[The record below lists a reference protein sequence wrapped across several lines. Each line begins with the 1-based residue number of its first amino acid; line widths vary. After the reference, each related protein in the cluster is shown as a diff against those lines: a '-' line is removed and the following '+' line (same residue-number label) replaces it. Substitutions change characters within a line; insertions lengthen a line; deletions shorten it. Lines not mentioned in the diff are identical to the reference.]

1 MAMLA
6 AAAMGSLGSCSSD
19 ELLDGTNTLP
29 ENAIA
34 FNVTQQGALS
44 RGTETNSG
52 NFQNQIKDFQVWAY
66 FDKSATGTGV
76 TPGGLYVGDSHTVG
90 TKVNGDSNGAWSYD
104 DVTKQQYWPATTA
117 PLNFQAITPYAHS
130 SFTIENTPDVA
141 DPKLAHVTANVTVPT
156 AVADQQDIMFAKAD
170 GQTRETNSQTVG
182 LNFQHGMSQVVFNGK
197 LASDKI
203 EATVHGIEIHN
214 LHNTGKVGY
223 MGTNAELQAQTTG
236 VAATTFAAGLVSDAK
251 VTSSSQATVLS
262 AADGAL
268 FMLPQTVAK
277 WTTTAKNPVPTSEAD
292 ANHNSYLKVT
302 CTVKDKASGV
312 VLVNNGAIYIP
323 LDVNWQQGKK
333 YSYTLVFG
341 QGEQGFKP
349 DGSHDDNLLQIKYS
363 VDAENWNAAGNEDL
377 GMGGGFER
385 PLQPL
390 IYTTN
395 RAKNIKIINKA
406 ELCKSVIFNG
416 KEYIQTGM
424 ESGPI
429 TIYGWSFNEVY
440 ITFKDDITDFSEAF
454 DGCDALTEIPE
465 NLFANC
471 PKVNTFFQTFALCKS
486 LKSIPTGLFAHNPEV
501 TDFSGT
507 FMDCST
513 LKSIPENLF
522 ANCPKVTDFSETFD
536 GCAKLTSIPENLF
549 ANCPKVTTFG
559 RHSRAYISGAF
570 SNCTSLTTI
579 PEKLFA
585 HNPEVTNFYGT
596 FQSCTSLK
604 SIPENLFTNNPAVT
618 SFAYTFAECRSLT
631 SIPENLFANNPEV
644 TNFSGTFWKCS
655 ALKSIPENLFA
666 NNPEV
671 TNFAYTFGGC
681 TSLTTIPEK
690 LFANNPSAAYFCG
703 MYSYETGTFQGCT
716 SLQSIPENLF
726 ANNPEVTNF
735 SGTFWKCSALKSIP
749 ENLFASNPKVTS
761 FNGTFYGCSALTAIP
776 EGLFANNP
784 KVISLYRTFEG
795 CKSLKSIPEQLFA
808 NNTEVTNFS
817 GTFAEG
823 TALISIPAGLFDN
836 NRKVSDFSYTFYGCS
851 ALTGESPYT
860 MIGDQ
865 KVHIYERNNYLYI
878 FSKIENRT
886 GTFSGCNGLTDLQ
899 SNSI

>member
-1 MAMLA
+1 MMKSKFRLSCMAMLA
-6 AAAMGSLGSCSSD
+6 SAAMNSLGSCSSD
-19 ELLDGTNTLP
+19 ELLDGTNKLP

-52 NFQNQIKDFQVWAY
+52 NFQNRIQDFQVWAY

-182 LNFQHGMSQVVFNGK
+182 LNFQHGMSQVVFSGK

-236 VAATTFAAGLVSDAK
+236 VAATTFAAGLVDNP
-251 VTSSSQATVLS
+251 VVNSSSQATVLS

-312 VLVNNGAIYIP
+312 VLVNNGSIYIP
-323 LDVNWQQGKK
+323 LEVNWQQGKK

-363 VDAENWNAAGNEDL
+363 VSAENWNAAGNEDL
-377 GMGGGFER
+377 GMGGGFEK

-390 IYTTN
+390 TYNTGTN
-395 RAKNIKIINKA
+395 VKLIHKA
-406 ELCKSVIFNG
+406 EYCKSIIADG
-416 KEYIQTGM
+416 KELITGK
-424 ESGPI
+424 ESGELIVP
-429 TIYGWSFNEVY
+429 ELKDPKVY
-440 ITFKDDITDFSEAF
+440 ITFKEGITNFSDAF
-454 DGCDALTEIPE
+454 YACLALKSIPE

-471 PKVNTFFQTFALCKS
+471 PKVNTFFQTFAGCSS
-486 LKSIPTGLFAHNPEV
+486 LESIPEQLFAHNPNV
-501 TDFSGT
+501 TDFQGT
-507 FMDCST
+507 F
-513 LKSIPENLF
+513 KS
-522 ANCPKVTDFSETFD
+522 
-536 GCAKLTSIPENLF
+536 
-549 ANCPKVTTFG
+549 
-559 RHSRAYISGAF
+559 
-570 SNCTSLTTI
+570 
-579 PEKLFA
+579 
-585 HNPEVTNFYGT
+585 
-596 FQSCTSLK
+596 
-604 SIPENLFTNNPAVT
+604 
-618 SFAYTFAECRSLT
+618 
-631 SIPENLFANNPEV
+631 
-644 TNFSGTFWKCS
+644 CS
-655 ALKSIPENLFA
+655 AL
-666 NNPEV
+666 
-671 TNFAYTFGGC
+671 T
-681 TSLTTIPEK
+681 
-690 LFANNPSAAYFCG
+690 
-703 MYSYETGTFQGCT
+703 
-716 SLQSIPENLF
+716 
-726 ANNPEVTNF
+726 
-735 SGTFWKCSALKSIP
+735 SIP
-749 ENLFASNPKVTS
+749 ENLFASNPKVTI
-761 FNGTFYGCSALTAIP
+761 FQGTFSYCSALKSLPAN
-776 EGLFANNP
+776 LFANNSA
-784 KVISLYRTFEG
+784 VTDFFQTFAGCSSLE
-795 CKSLKSIPEQLFA
+795 SIPEQLFA
-808 NNTEVTNFS
+808 HNPNVTDFT
-817 GTFAEG
+817 GTFSACS
-823 TALISIPAGLFDN
+823 ALESIPENLFASNPAVTDFGSTFSNCSALATIPEKLFANCPKVTSFSRTFLACKTLKSVPAGLFDN
-836 NRKVSDFSYTFYGCS
+836 NRKVTDFGSRFYGLFQNCS

-860 MIGDQ
+860 VIDGQ
-865 KVHIYERNNYLYI
+865 KVHLYERANYPEH
-878 FSKIENRT
+878 FTAPSNVQK
-886 GTFSGCNGLTDLQ
+886 TFRECYNLTDYNQ
-899 SNSI
+899 IPSNWK

>member
-536 GCAKLTSIPENLF
+536 GC
-549 ANCPKVTTFG
+549 
-559 RHSRAYISGAF
+559 
-570 SNCTSLTTI
+570 
-579 PEKLFA
+579 
-585 HNPEVTNFYGT
+585 
-596 FQSCTSLK
+596 
-604 SIPENLFTNNPAVT
+604 
-618 SFAYTFAECRSLT
+618 
-631 SIPENLFANNPEV
+631 
-644 TNFSGTFWKCS
+644 
-655 ALKSIPENLFA
+655 
-666 NNPEV
+666 
-671 TNFAYTFGGC
+671 

>member
-1 MAMLA
+1 MMKSKFRLSCMAMLA
-6 AAAMGSLGSCSSD
+6 SAVMSSLGSCSSD
-19 ELLDGTNTLP
+19 ELLDGTNKLP

-76 TPGGLYVGDSHTVG
+76 TPGGLYVGDSHTIG
-90 TKVNGDSNGAWSYD
+90 TKVNGDTKGAWSYD

-141 DPKLAHVTANVTVPT
+141 EPKLAHVTANVTVPT

-182 LNFQHGMSQVVFNGK
+182 LNFQHGMSQVVFSGK

-236 VAATTFAAGLVSDAK
+236 EAATTFAAGLVSDAK

-277 WTTTAKNPVPTSEAD
+277 WNTTAKNPVPTSEAD

-323 LDVNWQQGKK
+323 LEVNWQQGKK

-363 VDAENWNAAGNEDL
+363 VSAENWNAAGNEDL
-377 GMGGGFER
+377 GMGGGSEKPFKPD
-385 PLQPL
+385 PLTYTPGTNVKL
-390 IYTTN
+390 IH
-395 RAKNIKIINKA
+395 KA
-406 ELCKSVIFNG
+406 EYCKSIIADG
-416 KEYIQTGM
+416 KELITG
-424 ESGPI
+424 
-429 TIYGWSFNEVY
+429 NERGELVVPELNDEKVY
-440 ITFKDDITDFSEAF
+440 ITFKEDLTDFSDAF
-454 DGCDALTEIPE
+454 LGCTLLTAIPKNLFAHNPAVTSFQGTFSACSALTAIPE
-465 NLFANC
+465 NLFASNPAVTSFQDTFFGCKALTAIPTGLFANNPKVTIFHGTFSYCSALKSIPEKLFANC
-471 PKVNTFFQTFALCKS
+471 PKVNTFFQTFA
-486 LKSIPTGLFAHNPEV
+486 G
-501 TDFSGT
+501 
-507 FMDCST
+507 
-513 LKSIPENLF
+513 
-522 ANCPKVTDFSETFD
+522 
-536 GCAKLTSIPENLF
+536 
-549 ANCPKVTTFG
+549 
-559 RHSRAYISGAF
+559 
-570 SNCTSLTTI
+570 
-579 PEKLFA
+579 
-585 HNPEVTNFYGT
+585 
-596 FQSCTSLK
+596 
-604 SIPENLFTNNPAVT
+604 
-618 SFAYTFAECRSLT
+618 
-631 SIPENLFANNPEV
+631 
-644 TNFSGTFWKCS
+644 CS

-671 TNFAYTFGGC
+671 TEF
-681 TSLTTIPEK
+681 
-690 LFANNPSAAYFCG
+690 
-703 MYSYETGTFQGCT
+703 TGTF
-716 SLQSIPENLF
+716 S
-726 ANNPEVTNF
+726 A
-735 SGTFWKCSALKSIP
+735 CSALTAIP
-749 ENLFASNPKVTS
+749 ENLFASNPAVTDFGSTFSNCSALATIPEKLFANCPKVTS
-761 FNGTFYGCSALTAIP
+761 FS
-776 EGLFANNP
+776 
-784 KVISLYRTFEG
+784 RTFLA
-795 CKSLKSIPEQLFA
+795 CKTLKS
-808 NNTEVTNFS
+808 V
-817 GTFAEG
+817 
-823 TALISIPAGLFDN
+823 PAGLFDN
-836 NRKVSDFSYTFYGCS
+836 NRKVTDFGSRFYGLFHNCS

-860 MIGDQ
+860 VIDGQ
-865 KVHIYERNNYLYI
+865 KVHLYERANYPEH
-878 FSKIENRT
+878 FTAPSNVQK
-886 GTFSGCNGLTDLQ
+886 TFRECYNLTDYNQ
-899 SNSI
+899 IPSNWK

>member
-1 MAMLA
+1 MKSKFRMSCLAMLA

-377 GMGGGFER
+377 GMGGGGFER

-486 LKSIPTGLFAHNPEV
+486 LKSIP
-501 TDFSGT
+501 
-507 FMDCST
+507 
-513 LKSIPENLF
+513 
-522 ANCPKVTDFSETFD
+522 
-536 GCAKLTSIPENLF
+536 
-549 ANCPKVTTFG
+549 
-559 RHSRAYISGAF
+559 
-570 SNCTSLTTI
+570 
-579 PEKLFA
+579 
-585 HNPEVTNFYGT
+585 
-596 FQSCTSLK
+596 
-604 SIPENLFTNNPAVT
+604 
-618 SFAYTFAECRSLT
+618 
-631 SIPENLFANNPEV
+631 
-644 TNFSGTFWKCS
+644 
-655 ALKSIPENLFA
+655 
-666 NNPEV
+666 
-671 TNFAYTFGGC
+671 
-681 TSLTTIPEK
+681 
-690 LFANNPSAAYFCG
+690 
-703 MYSYETGTFQGCT
+703 
-716 SLQSIPENLF
+716 
-726 ANNPEVTNF
+726 
-735 SGTFWKCSALKSIP
+735 
-749 ENLFASNPKVTS
+749 
-761 FNGTFYGCSALTAIP
+761 
-776 EGLFANNP
+776 
-784 KVISLYRTFEG
+784 
-795 CKSLKSIPEQLFA
+795 
-808 NNTEVTNFS
+808 
-817 GTFAEG
+817 
-823 TALISIPAGLFDN
+823 AGLFDN